1 MLGMLSIEMWW
12 DDVPMVVSQAIRV
25 LMFLLINDILFGF
38 QKNKNLEERM
48 PGFNLNKLQT
58 SERRIVLF
66 DK

>member
-38 QKNKNLEERM
+38 QKKMEERM

-58 SERRIVLF
+58 SERLIVLF